1 MQLKVCDRTIELEK
15 LTPSEYQEILPTGE
29 NILVFGKPGIGKSK
43 IPEELAPKQGK
54 KILIISLAMEMP
66 ETIGGVPYAQ
76 VTKDGKVDYFKKILN
91 ERLAPVF
98 KDKGKG
104 WIIFFDEI
112 NQAVPE
118 VLNALYSICHID
130 PSQRNWAG
138 HSLENAQVIAAGNTT
153 DGTSGTVYLTDL
165 PTPLLDRFTPYE
177 LVANR
182 KDTETYLAEK
192 WANKVP
198 GVKRYISEL
207 LDQGIPPRDTELTL
221 VRISK
226 MIACEYTQAQLT
238 ILLRGK
244 LTTPLAHKILAMKDA
259 IDKDEAFKNMDP
271 AKKLKRAKTA
281 FEALK
286 TYGSVEWNLEE
297 ITTEAELTRIFS
309 TEFGLSDE
317 EIASITKGE

>member
-1 MQLKVCDRTIELEK
+1 MQLRVCDRVIELEK
-15 LTPSEYQEILPTGE
+15 LTPSEYKEILPTGE
-29 NILVFGKPGIGKSK
+29 NILVLGKPGIGKSK
-43 IPEELAPKQGK
+43 IPEEFAPKQGK

-76 VTKDGKVDYFKKILN
+76 ITKDGKVDYFKKILN

-98 KDKGKG
+98 KDKGKD
-104 WIIFFDEI
+104 WILFFDEI
-112 NQAVPE
+112 NQASPE

-130 PSQRNWAG
+130 PSQRHWEG
-138 HSLENAQVIAAGNTT
+138 HSLENAQVIAAGNTA
-153 DGTSGTVYLTDL
+153 DGSSGTVYLTDL
-165 PTPLLDRFTPYE
+165 PGPLLDRFTPYE

-198 GVKRYISEL
+198 GVKRYITEL

-221 VRISK
+221 SRISK

-244 LTTPLAHKILAMKDA
+244 LTTPLAQKILEMKDA

-271 AKKLKRAKTA
+271 TKKLKRAKA
-281 FEALK
+281 AYQALK
-286 TYGSVEWNLEE
+286 TYGSVEWNLEQIE
-297 ITTEAELTRIFS
+297 TEAELTRIFT
-309 TEFGLSDE
+309 TEFGLSEE